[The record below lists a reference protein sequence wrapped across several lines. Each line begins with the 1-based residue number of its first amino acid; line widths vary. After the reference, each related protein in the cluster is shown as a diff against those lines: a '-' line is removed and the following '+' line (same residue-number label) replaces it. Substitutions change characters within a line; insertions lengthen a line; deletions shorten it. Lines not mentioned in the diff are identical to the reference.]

1 MNTISH
7 EKIRTTIVRMAVAT
21 VESVLRMPHLAS
33 TAVSPANSAEP
44 NAYKIHMMRH
54 LPFNLDRQGGIFRN
68 SVLCAATIVARSKQ
82 KERGGRK
89 NYGSSGSKHSKMPM
103 EPACSAFRRSS
114 FWRIVQLTS

>member
-44 NAYKIHMMRH
+44 NAYKIHMMCQ
-54 LPFNLDRQGGIFRN
+54 LPFNWNGRAEF
-68 SVLCAATIVARSKQ
+68 SAT
-82 KERGGRK
+82 
-89 NYGSSGSKHSKMPM
+89 
-103 EPACSAFRRSS
+103 ACSVR
-114 FWRIVQLTS
+114 LLL

>member
-1 MNTISH
+1 MLDSWLCEPTMNTISH

-54 LPFNLDRQGGIFRN
+54 LPFNWNGRAKF
-68 SVLCAATIVARSKQ
+68 AATAR
-82 KERGGRK
+82 
-89 NYGSSGSKHSKMPM
+89 
-103 EPACSAFRRSS
+103 PAR
-114 FWRIVQLTS
+114 LLL

>member
-44 NAYKIHMMRH
+44 NAYKIHMTCH
-54 LPFNLDRQGGIFRN
+54 LPFNLERQGEICRN
-68 SVLCAATIVARSKQ
+68 SAPCAATIVARSKQ
-82 KERGGRK
+82 KERGG
-89 NYGSSGSKHSKMPM
+89 
-103 EPACSAFRRSS
+103 
-114 FWRIVQLTS
+114 